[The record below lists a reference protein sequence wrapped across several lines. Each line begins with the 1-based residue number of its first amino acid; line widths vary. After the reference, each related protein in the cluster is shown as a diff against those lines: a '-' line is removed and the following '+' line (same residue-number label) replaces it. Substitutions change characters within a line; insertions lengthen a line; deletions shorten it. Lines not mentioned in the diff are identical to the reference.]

1 MVRLRASNKGTG
13 YHQPY
18 ATLCHLLKELRISE
32 WNHGGKNPR
41 LCLGGGWVGE
51 VARYHPGIKPTMHS
65 VRIQKKKDFLGCGGG
80 VALGGFP

>member
-18 ATLCHLLKELRISE
+18 ATLCHLMKELRISE

-41 LCLGGGWVGE
+41 LYVWGVVGWGRLLG
-51 VARYHPGIKPTMHS
+51 IQKKTTMHS
-65 VRIQKKKDFLGCGGG
+65 VRIPKKKDFLGCGGG